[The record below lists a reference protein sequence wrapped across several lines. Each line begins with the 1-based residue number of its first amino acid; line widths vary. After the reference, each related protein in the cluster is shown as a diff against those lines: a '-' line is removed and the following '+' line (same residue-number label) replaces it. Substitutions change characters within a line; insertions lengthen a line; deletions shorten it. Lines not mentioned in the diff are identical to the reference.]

1 MLSESVRTCHHVSV
15 EEDMRHLRH
24 KMIEDVP
31 LQNLK
36 TFFCLECLAAC
47 RAVAKDREKDAAI
60 VADSQ

>member
-1 MLSESVRTCHHVSV
+1 
-15 EEDMRHLRH
+15 
-24 KMIEDVP
+24 MIEDVP